1 MTSALFFMPT
11 VPQNPPPSI
20 QCDNPGSFSTGSWSK
35 TNASDL
41 SKGDKSDNFLNMLK
55 KVSQNPNVSDEP
67 QRPSLNPSAQSE
79 KIDGQ
84 LKTKE
89 ETDSESSADE
99 LLAALISGLQNDET
113 AVSDQI
119 SISADI
125 EELIDQLEALGWV
138 APAGET
144 TLPAG
149 GGAGDQNLSG
159 PADNRQSGL
168 WALKQ
173 LIIGIQAND
182 NMPSNDMSA
191 GWERLR
197 LFISN
202 ALGGETTAQS
212 GGDSKG
218 DLNLNQTAGSAQLA
232 HGAQEIVLNQESLK
246 SVSGA
251 LTGEGSG
258 SEKTDG
264 AKIHPDNRTA
274 GDQTGNPVKV
284 NIFPDKAV
292 SDAPK
297 VDAEPDLRGKTEASN
312 RTAEL
317 SRLSSAAGSG
327 QRSGSEPVQDNLPA
341 AEASSVSKLIN
352 DAQVEKE
359 PPLKAIT
366 ALTDDSGSKVVK
378 MEAGT
383 NDSGQLTS
391 QTQTSPKAF
400 EMAAAAKETEAG
412 QSALRNQT
420 MEQIVRRA
428 VVQVRGDGQHEARID
443 LKPEFLG
450 QVRMQ
455 VITENQQ
462 VTVKILT
469 EFGFV
474 KDMIENNIHQLKA
487 DLQQHGLEVDKVD
500 VSVSRDADGNKHSQQ
515 NMDRAKTRQDETD
528 PTGGDNSREKNQ
540 KPKEHA
546 GLTADGLPTV
556 DYFA

>member
-1 MTSALFFMPT
+1 MTSDLSFMST

-55 KVSQNPNVSDEP
+55 KVSQNPNASDQP

-79 KIDGQ
+79 KADGQ

-89 ETDSESSADE
+89 ETNSESCADE
-99 LLAALISGLQNDET
+99 LLVALISGLQNDET
-113 AVSDQI
+113 AVSHQTP
-119 SISADI
+119 ISADL

-159 PADNRQSGL
+159 SAGNRQSGL

-218 DLNLNQTAGSAQLA
+218 DLNLNQTAGNAQLA
-232 HGAQEIVLNQESLK
+232 HGAQEIALSQESLK
-246 SVSGA
+246 GVSGV
-251 LTGEGSG
+251 LTGEGPG
-258 SEKTDG
+258 REKTDE
-264 AKIHPDNRTA
+264 AKLHPDNRTA
-274 GDQTGNPVKV
+274 ADQISNPVKA
-284 NIFPDKAV
+284 NA
-292 SDAPK
+292 
-297 VDAEPDLRGKTEASN
+297 
-312 RTAEL
+312 
-317 SRLSSAAGSG
+317 
-327 QRSGSEPVQDNLPA
+327 
-341 AEASSVSKLIN
+341 
-352 DAQVEKE
+352 
-359 PPLKAIT
+359 

-378 MEAGT
+378 IEAGT

-400 EMAAAAKETEAG
+400 EMATAAKETEAG

-450 QVRMQ
+450 HVRMQ

-487 DLQQHGLEVDKVD
+487 DLQQQGFDVDKID
-500 VSVSRDADGNKHSQQ
+500 VSVSRDSNGNKHQQ
-515 NMDRAKTRQDETD
+515 ENT
-528 PTGGDNSREKNQ
+528 
-540 KPKEHA
+540 EHA
-546 GLTADGLPTV
+546 RNLHHEDKSSDRGNAQEGQPKQTNRSALSPEGLSTV

>member
-1 MTSALFFMPT
+1 MTSDLSFMPT

-55 KVSQNPNVSDEP
+55 KVSQNPNASDEP
-67 QRPSLNPSAQSE
+67 QRPSLNP
-79 KIDGQ
+79 
-84 LKTKE
+84 
-89 ETDSESSADE
+89 
-99 LLAALISGLQNDET
+99 NDET
-113 AVSDQI
+113 AVSDQTP
-119 SISADI
+119 ISADL

-159 PADNRQSGL
+159 PAGNRQSGL

-232 HGAQEIVLNQESLK
+232 HGAQEIALSQESLK
-246 SVSGA
+246 SVSGV

-258 SEKTDG
+258 SEKTELD
-264 AKIHPDNRTA
+264 I
-274 GDQTGNPVKV
+274 
-284 NIFPDKAV
+284 
-292 SDAPK
+292 
-297 VDAEPDLRGKTEASN
+297 RGKTEASN

-317 SRLSSAAGSG
+317 SRLSSAAGSR
-327 QRSGSEPVQDNLPA
+327 QRTGGEPAQDNLPA

-352 DAQVEKE
+352 DAPVEKE
-359 PPLKAIT
+359 HPLKANT

-400 EMAAAAKETEAG
+400 EMATAAKETEAG

-428 VVQVRGDGQHEARID
+428 VVQVRE
-443 LKPEFLG
+443 
-450 QVRMQ
+450 
-455 VITENQQ
+455 
-462 VTVKILT
+462 TVNMRPGSILNRNSWVMFACRLSPKT
-469 EFGFV
+469 
-474 KDMIENNIHQLKA
+474 
-487 DLQQHGLEVDKVD
+487 
-500 VSVSRDADGNKHSQQ
+500 SR
-515 NMDRAKTRQDETD
+515 
-528 PTGGDNSREKNQ
+528 
-540 KPKEHA
+540 
-546 GLTADGLPTV
+546 
-556 DYFA
+556 

>member
-1 MTSALFFMPT
+1 MTSDLSFMPT

-41 SKGDKSDNFLNMLK
+41 SKGDKSENFLNMLK
-55 KVSQNPNVSDEP
+55 KVSQNPNASDEP

-79 KIDGQ
+79 KADGQ
-84 LKTKE
+84 LKTKV
-89 ETDSESSADE
+89 ETNSESCADE

-113 AVSDQI
+113 AVSHQTP
-119 SISADI
+119 ISADL

-159 PADNRQSGL
+159 PAGNRQSGL

-232 HGAQEIVLNQESLK
+232 HGAQEIALSQESLK
-246 SVSGA
+246 SVSGV
-251 LTGEGSG
+251 LTGEGSE
-258 SEKTDG
+258 SEKTDE
-264 AKIHPDNRTA
+264 AKLHPDNRTA
-274 GDQTGNPVKV
+274 ADQTSNPVKA
-284 NIFPDKAV
+284 N
-292 SDAPK
+292 
-297 VDAEPDLRGKTEASN
+297 
-312 RTAEL
+312 
-317 SRLSSAAGSG
+317 AAL
-327 QRSGSEPVQDNLPA
+327 N
-341 AEASSVSKLIN
+341 
-352 DAQVEKE
+352 
-359 PPLKAIT
+359 
-366 ALTDDSGSKVVK
+366 DDSGSKVVK

-400 EMAAAAKETEAG
+400 EMATAAKETEAG

-450 QVRMQ
+450 HVRMQ

-500 VSVSRDADGNKHSQQ
+500 VSVSRDAGGNKHSQENADLSKNRQ
-515 NMDRAKTRQDETD
+515 NETD

-540 KPKEHA
+540 KPKAHA

>member
-1 MTSALFFMPT
+1 MTTDLFFAPT

-20 QCDNPGSFSTGSWSK
+20 QSDKTGSFSTGSWSK
-35 TNASDL
+35 TKTPDL
-41 SKGDKSDNFLNMLK
+41 SKGDKSDNFLNTLK
-55 KVSQNPNVSDEP
+55 KVSQNPNASDGP
-67 QRPSLNPSAQSE
+67 QPPSPNPSAQSE
-79 KIDGQ
+79 KADGQ

-89 ETDSESSADE
+89 ETNSESSAEE
-99 LLAALISGLQNDET
+99 LLAALISRLQNDET
-113 AVSDQI
+113 AVSYQTP
-119 SISADI
+119 ISADL
-125 EELIDQLEALGWV
+125 EELIDLLAALGLV
-138 APAGET
+138 APSGEST
-144 TLPAG
+144 MPAG

-159 PADNRQSGL
+159 PAGNPQSGL
-168 WALKQ
+168 LALKQ

-197 LFISN
+197 QFISN
-202 ALGGETTAQS
+202 ALGGET
-212 GGDSKG
+212 
-218 DLNLNQTAGSAQLA
+218 SAQ
-232 HGAQEIVLNQESLK
+232 NQESLK
-246 SVSGA
+246 GVSGDS
-251 LTGEGSG
+251 TGEGFG

-264 AKIHPDNRTA
+264 AKLHPDNRTGA
-274 GDQTGNPVKV
+274 DQTSNSVKV
-284 NIFPDKAV
+284 NKFPDKAA
-292 SDAPK
+292 SDALK
-297 VDAEPDLRGKTEASN
+297 VDGESDIRRKTEASN
-312 RTAEL
+312 RTADL

-327 QRSGSEPVQDNLPA
+327 QRSGGEPAQDNPPA

-352 DAQVEKE
+352 DAQVGKE
-359 PPLKAIT
+359 NPLKANP
-366 ALTDDSGSKVVK
+366 APTDDSGSKVVK

-400 EMAAAAKETEAG
+400 EMATAAKETEAG

-420 MEQIVRRA
+420 LEQIVRRA

-450 QVRMQ
+450 HVRMQ

-515 NMDRAKTRQDETD
+515 NADRAKNQQHETD
-528 PTGGDNSREKNQ
+528 NTGGDNTREKNQ
-540 KPKEHA
+540 EPKERA
-546 GLTADGLPTV
+546 GLTADGLSTV

>member
-1 MTSALFFMPT
+1 MTSDLSFMPT
-11 VPQNPPPSI
+11 VPQNPPPSN

-55 KVSQNPNVSDEP
+55 KVFQNPNASDEP
-67 QRPSLNPSAQSE
+67 QRPSLNP
-79 KIDGQ
+79 
-84 LKTKE
+84 
-89 ETDSESSADE
+89 
-99 LLAALISGLQNDET
+99 NDET
-113 AVSDQI
+113 AVSDQTP
-119 SISADI
+119 ISADL

-138 APAGET
+138 APAG
-144 TLPAG
+144 
-149 GGAGDQNLSG
+149 
-159 PADNRQSGL
+159 NRQSGL

-202 ALGGETTAQS
+202 ALAGETTAQS

-232 HGAQEIVLNQESLK
+232 HGAQEIALSQESLK
-246 SVSGA
+246 SVSGV

-258 SEKTDG
+258 SEKTDE
-264 AKIHPDNRTA
+264 AKLHPDNRTA
-274 GDQTGNPVKV
+274 ADQTSNPVKA
-284 NIFPDKAV
+284 NA
-292 SDAPK
+292 
-297 VDAEPDLRGKTEASN
+297 
-312 RTAEL
+312 
-317 SRLSSAAGSG
+317 
-327 QRSGSEPVQDNLPA
+327 
-341 AEASSVSKLIN
+341 
-352 DAQVEKE
+352 
-359 PPLKAIT
+359 

-378 MEAGT
+378 IEAGT

-400 EMAAAAKETEAG
+400 EMATAAKETEAG

-450 QVRMQ
+450 HVRMQ

-500 VSVSRDADGNKHSQQ
+500 VSVSRDAGGNKHSQENADLSKNRQ
-515 NMDRAKTRQDETD
+515 NETD

-540 KPKEHA
+540 KPKAHA
-546 GLTADGLPTV
+546 GLTADGLLTV

>member
-1 MTSALFFMPT
+1 MTSDFSFMPT
-11 VPQNPPPSI
+11 VLQNPPPSI

-41 SKGDKSDNFLNMLK
+41 SKENKSDNFLNMLK
-55 KVSQNPNVSDEP
+55 KVSQNPNASDEP
-67 QRPSLNPSAQSE
+67 QRPSLNP
-79 KIDGQ
+79 
-84 LKTKE
+84 
-89 ETDSESSADE
+89 
-99 LLAALISGLQNDET
+99 NDET
-113 AVSDQI
+113 AVSNQI
-119 SISADI
+119 SIPADI

-144 TLPAG
+144 TMPAG
-149 GGAGDQNLSG
+149 GWAGDQNLSG

-182 NMPSNDMSA
+182 NMPSNDMPA

-232 HGAQEIVLNQESLK
+232 HGAQEI
-246 SVSGA
+246 A
-251 LTGEGSG
+251 
-258 SEKTDG
+258 
-264 AKIHPDNRTA
+264 
-274 GDQTGNPVKV
+274 
-284 NIFPDKAV
+284 
-292 SDAPK
+292 
-297 VDAEPDLRGKTEASN
+297 
-312 RTAEL
+312 
-317 SRLSSAAGSG
+317 
-327 QRSGSEPVQDNLPA
+327 
-341 AEASSVSKLIN
+341 
-352 DAQVEKE
+352 
-359 PPLKAIT
+359 
-366 ALTDDSGSKVVK
+366 
-378 MEAGT
+378 
-383 NDSGQLTS
+383 

-400 EMAAAAKETEAG
+400 EMATAAKETEAG

-450 QVRMQ
+450 HVRMQ
-455 VITENQQ
+455 VITKNQQ

-515 NMDRAKTRQDETD
+515 NADRAKTRQHETD
-528 PTGGDNSREKNQ
+528 NTGGDNTREKNQ
-540 KPKEHA
+540 EPKERA
-546 GLTADGLPTV
+546 GLTADGLSTV

>member
-1 MTSALFFMPT
+1 MPT

-35 TNASDL
+35 TNTPDL
-41 SKGDKSDNFLNMLK
+41 SNGDKSDNFLNTLK
-55 KVSQNPNVSDEP
+55 KVSQNPNVSDGP
-67 QRPSLNPSAQSE
+67 RRSSPNPSAQSE
-79 KIDGQ
+79 KADGQ

-89 ETDSESSADE
+89 ETNSEFSADE

-113 AVSDQI
+113 AVSDQTP
-119 SISADI
+119 ISADL
-125 EELIDQLEALGWV
+125 EELIDLLEAVGLV

-144 TLPAG
+144 TMPAG

-159 PADNRQSGL
+159 PAGNPQRGL

-182 NMPSNDMSA
+182 NMPSSDMSA

-202 ALGGETTAQS
+202 ALGGET
-212 GGDSKG
+212 
-218 DLNLNQTAGSAQLA
+218 SAQ
-232 HGAQEIVLNQESLK
+232 NQESLK
-246 SVSGA
+246 SVSGV

-258 SEKTDG
+258 SEKTSDILSAMNRTAVDAAAETQNTPKETG
-264 AKIHPDNRTA
+264 TLKSAANSEIAPQSENSEKTGRAKLHPDNRTA
-274 GDQTGNPVKV
+274 ADQTSNPVKE
-284 NIFPDKAV
+284 NKFPDKVA

-297 VDAEPDLRGKTEASN
+297 VDAETDIRGKTEASN

-317 SRLSSAAGSG
+317 SRPSSAT
-327 QRSGSEPVQDNLPA
+327 
-341 AEASSVSKLIN
+341 EASSVSKLIN

-359 PPLKAIT
+359 NPLKANP
-366 ALTDDSGSKVVK
+366 ALNDDSGSKVVK

-400 EMAAAAKETEAG
+400 EMATAAKETEAG

-443 LKPEFLG
+443 LKPDFLG
-450 QVRMQ
+450 HVHMKI
-455 VITENQQ
+455 ITENQQ

-500 VSVSRDADGNKHSQQ
+500 VSVSRDAGGNKHSQENADLSKNRQ
-515 NMDRAKTRQDETD
+515 NETD

-540 KPKEHA
+540 KPKAHA